1 MEFQFFGTDNS
12 YLFSLRISNHI
23 SQLLLPH
30 FTKSS
35 YERAFSSPI
44 SDFIIEHQHIAQIT
58 SSIRSELEEL
68 LKLFTS
74 ESETMKAIE
83 TLSEKTVLQ
92 RRLLLD
98 LRNPLH
104 MTLLQVHNIYEKL
117 NEAASQ
123 GIDLRVF
130 IVPDLSSM
138 DFHLLKFIK
147 DASATID
154 LVQLRQGLKLEY
166 DRIVALPILTAELLE
181 VIKQDA
187 EKIIAP
193 GVLEQ
198 LISRLANWEL
208 LEVEQ
213 SSSTVRASI
222 KLILIRL

>member
-1 MEFQFFGTDNS
+1 MEFQFFGTGNS
-12 YLFSLRISNHI
+12 YLFSLRTSDHI

-35 YERAFSSPI
+35 YGSAFSSPT
-44 SDFIIEHQHIAQIT
+44 SDFTIEHQHIAQIT

-68 LKLFTS
+68 LKLITS
-74 ESETMKAIE
+74 EPETMEAIE
-83 TLSEKTVLQ
+83 TLSETTVLQ

-104 MTLLQVHNIYEKL
+104 MTLLRVHNIFEKL

-130 IVPDLSSM
+130 IIPDLSSM
-138 DFHLLKFIK
+138 DFHLLKVIK
-147 DASATID
+147 DTSATLD
-154 LVQLRQGLKLEY
+154 LVQLRQALKLEY
-166 DRIVALPILTAELLE
+166 GRIVALPILTAELLE
-181 VIKQDA
+181 TIKQDT
-187 EKIIAP
+187 EEIITP

-198 LISRLANWEL
+198 LVSRLANWKL

-213 SSSTVRASI
+213 RSGTVRASI